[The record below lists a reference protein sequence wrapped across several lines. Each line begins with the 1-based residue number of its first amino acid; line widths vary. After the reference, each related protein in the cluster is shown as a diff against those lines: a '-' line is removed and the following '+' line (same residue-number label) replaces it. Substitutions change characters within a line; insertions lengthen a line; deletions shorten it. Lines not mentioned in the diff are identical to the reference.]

1 MDFELDKTSQPLSDI
16 NVTPFVDVMLVLL
29 VIFMVTAPMLSQGLP
44 VNLPQAP
51 ARALVNQK
59 PLVVS
64 INRDQAIYLDDKP
77 VGLEGLARAI
87 APLSQENK
95 GLEVLLKSDREVPYG
110 LVVQVM
116 SALNHAGVEK
126 LGIVTAPPVP
136 KEGKP

>member
-1 MDFELDKTSQPLSDI
+1 MDFDLEKSAQPLSDI

-51 ARALVNQK
+51 AQALVSQK

-64 INRDQAIYLDDKP
+64 INRDQAIYLDDRP
-77 VGLEGLARAI
+77 VGLNDLARAV

-116 SALNHAGVEK
+116 SALSQAGVEK
-126 LGIVTAPPVP
+126 LGIVTAPPIP
-136 KEGKP
+136 KEGKK

>member
-1 MDFELDKTSQPLSDI
+1 MDFELEKTSQPLSDI

-77 VGLEGLARAI
+77 MGLEGLARAI
-87 APLSQENK
+87 APLSQANQ

-116 SALNHAGVEK
+116 SALNQAGVQK
-126 LGIVTAPPVP
+126 LGIVTAPPGA
-136 KEGKP
+136 KEGRP

>member
-126 LGIVTAPPVP
+126 LGIDTAPPVP

>member
-1 MDFELDKTSQPLSDI
+1 MDFELEKTSQPLSDI

-77 VGLEGLARAI
+77 MGLEGLARAI
-87 APLSQENK
+87 APLSQANQ

-116 SALNHAGVEK
+116 SALNQAGVEK
-126 LGIVTAPPVP
+126 LGIVTAPPIT